1 MHGMKLQSVFSGLNK
16 QLGASSRLKCSMC
29 VILLVF
35 VLAKLTPVP
44 LMRHFNLASVLHL
57 VFLLL
62 TFF

>member
-35 VLAKLTPVP
+35 VLAKLTPV
-44 LMRHFNLASVLHL
+44 FNLFISGINFVYI
-57 VFLLL
+57 
-62 TFF
+62 